1 MVGCKR
7 NRPAFMRGYDA
18 MIERIDPSAIICFGV
33 PFAEMR
39 GNIISVDYLSSRK
52 VVR

>member
-1 MVGCKR
+1 ML
-7 NRPAFMRGYDA
+7 
-18 MIERIDPSAIICFGV
+18 ERLNPKTVICFGA